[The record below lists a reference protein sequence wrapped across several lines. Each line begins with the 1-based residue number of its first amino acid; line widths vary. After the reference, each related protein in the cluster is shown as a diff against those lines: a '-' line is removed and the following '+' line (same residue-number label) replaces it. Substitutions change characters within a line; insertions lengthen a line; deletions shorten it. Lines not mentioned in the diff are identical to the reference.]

1 MLAPANMELR
11 RGVRRSL
18 RLGDSEHSPRPGF
31 VVVEISRAA
40 RAEPAGLWFWLKR
53 LIKKP
58 PWASRAVSSAL
69 RKGRREHAAASGAP
83 VPRSRRLF
91 RQTMTARARGSFSLL
106 GPTTD
111 RGD

>member
-1 MLAPANMELR
+1 MLAPANVELR
-11 RGVRRSL
+11 RGARLSL

-69 RKGRREHAAASGAP
+69 RKGRKGRREHAAASGAP
-83 VPRSRRLF
+83 LSP
-91 RQTMTARARGSFSLL
+91 ARGAFS
-106 GPTTD
+106 GKQ
-111 RGD
+111 